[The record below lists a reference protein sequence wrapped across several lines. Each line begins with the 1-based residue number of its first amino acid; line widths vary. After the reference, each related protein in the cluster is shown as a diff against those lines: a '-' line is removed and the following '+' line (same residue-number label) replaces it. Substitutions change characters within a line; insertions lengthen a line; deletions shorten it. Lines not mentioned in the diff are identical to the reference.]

1 MPTNSPL
8 PSAIAAAA
16 TRCLDRAMMKI
27 HHCLGQLTDEQIW
40 WRPTPEMNSIGNL
53 MLHLAGNL
61 RQWVVAGIG
70 GAEDHRNR
78 PLEFS
83 ERGPVERAVLVEKL
97 ESSVADAK
105 SAIAGL
111 TEADLLEVHVIQGF
125 EVTGAEIL
133 FDCLPHFQG
142 HTQEIIS
149 FTRMQLGPNYRF
161 EWTPKATTEGAE

>member
-1 MPTNSPL
+1 MPIDSPL

-16 TRCLDRAMMKI
+16 TRCLDRSMVKI
-27 HHCLGQLTDEQIW
+27 THCLAQLNDEQLW
-40 WRPTPEMNSIGNL
+40 WRPASDMNSIGNL

-78 PLEFS
+78 PLEFA
-83 ERGPVERAVLVEKL
+83 ERGPVARAELLGRL

-105 SAIAGL
+105 EVLARI
-111 TEADLLEVHVIQGF
+111 TEADLLEYRNIQGF

-133 FDCLPHFQG
+133 FDCIPHFQG
-142 HTQEIIS
+142 HAQEIICL
-149 FTRMQLGPNYRF
+149 TRMQLGAAYRF
-161 EWTPKATTEGAE
+161 EWEPKTPEERAE